1 MSPAGSGPD
10 TGCGALGRP
19 FGGAVYLR
27 LKAAAR
33 ALVKKAGG
41 QESAAMVTRAS
52 HQTLSR
58 YGLPDDATFMPV
70 DVVAD
75 LEADVGAP
83 VITRVLA
90 DLAGCLLIAKPA
102 GDGTDPVWIARLS
115 RLAKES
121 GEAIA
126 AIGHALEDGAITPEE
141 IRDQRLRDEV
151 REAAE
156 ALAAVDL
163 ALARIEA
170 EDSEAQGR
178 GRS

>member
-58 YGLPDDATFMPV
+58 YGLPDDVTFMPV

-75 LEADVGAP
+75 LEADVGNP
-83 VITRVLA
+83 IITRMLA
-90 DLAGCLLIAKPA
+90 DLAGYLLIAKPPA
-102 GDGTDPVWIARLS
+102 VEADPEWIARLAA
-115 RLAKES
+115 LAKES
-121 GEAIA
+121 GEAISRLA
-126 AIGHALEDGAITPEE
+126 EALSVGGTITAEE
-141 IRDQRLRDEV
+141 IRDLELRREL

-156 ALAAVDL
+156 VLAAIDL
-163 ALARIEA
+163 ALVRIEA
-170 EDSEAQGR
+170 ADAAPPGR
-178 GRS
+178 DR